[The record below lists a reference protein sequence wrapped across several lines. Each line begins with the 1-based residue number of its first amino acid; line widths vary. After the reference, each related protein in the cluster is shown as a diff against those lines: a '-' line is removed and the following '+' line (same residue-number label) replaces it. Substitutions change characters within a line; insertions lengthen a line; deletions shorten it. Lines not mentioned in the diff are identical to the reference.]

1 MDLHKW
7 QRDSPAWSRK
17 SGGGR
22 RSRRCFRSVQGG
34 KHSSNAARMRRAQG
48 HREPGGWVPV
58 LCFVIAEL
66 PQIFALSYLLPHL
79 QHAPGLCFQSRS
91 SYYSRFPLLKVT
103 PDSTCGRRWELLGT
117 VAFWHTD
124 QHSEELRHRAD
135 KVRHGCERCWEWKY
149 QSEFV
154 QSVWIL
160 TLIKRGKH
168 KAAPPRLSP
177 TSSAEN
183 SFHRACNSYC
193 APTSPEVEH
202 VAASFICPVHHLMSP
217 R

>member
-1 MDLHKW
+1 MLQECSGREAQFQCCKDEEGTGSQGARW
-7 QRDSPAWSRK
+7 VGASPVFCNCRVATDF
-17 SGGGR
+17 
-22 RSRRCFRSVQGG
+22 C
-34 KHSSNAARMRRAQG
+34 
-48 HREPGGWVPV
+48 P
-58 LCFVIAEL
+58 EL
-66 PQIFALSYLLPHL
+66 PPPSLAACPWAVHPVKKFL
-79 QHAPGLCFQSRS
+79 
-91 SYYSRFPLLKVT
+91 LLKVT

-117 VAFWHTD
+117 VALWHTD